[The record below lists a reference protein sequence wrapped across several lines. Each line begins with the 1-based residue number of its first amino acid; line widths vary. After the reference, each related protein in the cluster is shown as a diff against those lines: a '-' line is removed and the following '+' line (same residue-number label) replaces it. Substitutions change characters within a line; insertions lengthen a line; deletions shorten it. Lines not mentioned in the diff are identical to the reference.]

1 MAGVPVV
8 FSEVLN
14 VSMKSGMRSSRDPT
28 AISRGRC
35 GEWDGQPWK
44 HTRWPRR
51 QEVAKAWRFDSPGRG

>member
-14 VSMKSGMRSSRDPT
+14 VSMKSEMRTRVTQRLFP
-28 AISRGRC
+28 RPVWGVGRPAV
-35 GEWDGQPWK
+35 E

-51 QEVAKAWRFDSPGRG
+51 QEVACGMA